1 MKETGIVRR
10 IDELGRIVIPKEMRR
25 VERMK
30 EGSPV
35 EIFLNNNGEVVLK
48 KYSPIFD
55 LKEYAED
62 VSKSIAE
69 VFEYS
74 VLISDLDKI
83 VVCTN
88 ASKATYANRTISK
101 EVESV
106 MGNRKCYMGNKGSN
120 SSMIP
125 LFEGDEGEY
134 SAQIIAP
141 ILSGGDLCGSIML
154 FKKEG
159 DFSISDVNLV
169 KVFAN
174 FLARQ
179 MD

>member
-10 IDELGRIVIPKEMRR
+10 IDELGRIVIPKEIRR

-48 KYSPIFD
+48 KYSPVFD
-55 LKEYAED
+55 LKEYALD
-62 VSKSIAE
+62 ICKAIGE
-69 VFEYS
+69 VTEYS
-74 VLISDLDKI
+74 VVISDLDKTI
-83 VVCTN
+83 VGTN
-88 ASKATYANRTISK
+88 VSRSVYIDKVISK
-101 EVESV
+101 EVENI
-106 MGNRKCYMGNKGSN
+106 MGNRKCYMGNKGDN

-125 LFEGDEGEY
+125 LFEGDEEEY
-134 SAQIIAP
+134 SAQIVSP
-141 ILSGGDLCGSIML
+141 ILSQGDLCGSIIV

-159 DFSISDVNLV
+159 SLSLADVNLV
-169 KVFAN
+169 KIFSN